1 VLRVLAALIALPTT
15 AFALSMLI
23 AVISSG
29 RDWLR
34 LMLGSTAATV
44 AALGWYFALSGD
56 RSETRVR
63 LGYALRGG
71 CLLGGIGFVLGFLG
85 PIIVTPEANQ
95 GPLLGIF
102 ITGPAGF
109 VVGVILG
116 ALYATLRGTR

>member
-15 AFALSMLI
+15 AFALFMLI

-29 RDWLR
+29 LDWLR

-109 VVGVILG
+109 VVGAILG

>member
-15 AFALSMLI
+15 AFALFMLI

-29 RDWLR
+29 LDWLR